1 MYGMQM
7 PGSMPFIQTM
17 PTMQAMPTS
26 TAHSSGEMSLLLSE
40 SKIHHGEIKS
50 AVTRVTERID
60 DLIHKVMAHYLYSYR
75 QIQSWYFSK
84 AIYLLSSIIIIIIS
98 RMPARNQYLCHHLWD
113 AENTMVLFYSGSHF
127 NETVNCC
134 FTISVMINT
143 TKK

>member
-75 QIQSWYFSK
+75 QIQS
-84 AIYLLSSIIIIIIS
+84 
-98 RMPARNQYLCHHLWD
+98 
-113 AENTMVLFYSGSHF
+113 
-127 NETVNCC
+127 
-134 FTISVMINT
+134 
-143 TKK
+143 